1 MQQRLLDILTEV
13 QSHGPGSAQ
22 GVAGDAREDLTT
34 RKPRDLPAG
43 EAVDERTERS
53 SLGRAL
59 RLGREHAKAQEYQ
72 RLVEKLCAPPAKPA
86 GPRRPRGGASSRKNN
101 VKNAP
106 AAPRRPATGFDGD
119 GNEAARSPSPP
130 LVVHRHYHHHYH
142 HHYVLEDGSRPG
154 TEERSHAREDT
165 GWTSKAPAS
174 EAGANDEDAK
184 SAEMQHFHRHTH
196 IAEEITARA
205 RKLHDAACE
214 AQHGHSHQQGAR
226 HPDSESPDPRLP
238 RLC

>member
-184 SAEMQHFHRHTH
+184 SAEMQHFHRWSPRRKPSP
-196 IAEEITARA
+196 EFDLGSREITARA

-214 AQHGHSHQQGAR
+214 AQHGHSHQQGANA
-226 HPDSESPDPRLP
+226 E
-238 RLC
+238 